1 MDKILCIIW
10 EQTTLNISYVL
21 QVNRD
26 PMLSL
31 SYFRISRR
39 SPKASTQWTETG
51 LSNSLASSS
60 CPRSTSTC
68 EWLLTA
74 TLPLWIWKVYLCSKN
89 RQQKLSRNSDA
100 SLHHEVLTCSH
111 YARKTHCR
119 STRSK
124 NGNLAME
131 EGQSRGRRLGGPLPS
146 ASLDVSLSVH
156 TLE

>member
-39 SPKASTQWTETG
+39 SPKASTQWTETD

-74 TLPLWIWKVYLCSKN
+74 TLPLWIWKVYLCNKN

-100 SLHHEVLTCSH
+100 SLHREVLTCSH
-111 YARKTHCR
+111 YARKNSLH
-119 STRSK
+119 TRPQQEQEPWTK
-124 NGNLAME
+124 AKAGDDGWVVLCH
-131 EGQSRGRRLGGPLPS
+131 PL
-146 ASLDVSLSVH
+146 H
-156 TLE
+156 